1 MKVLVICKQRYNCS
15 DKQMMDALTWD
26 GIGRVFAMQC
36 LKPCLSL
43 AENERNGE
51 MSVPTTHPLQ
61 NSQVSV
67 ASCAQAALQGQT
79 PSQETRPSPSDLVVN
94 CDVAPAL

>member
-1 MKVLVICKQRYNCS
+1 
-15 DKQMMDALTWD
+15 MMDALTWD